1 LLVLRKSAETLAGI
15 YAGNPK
21 RATARPTTEMMLK
34 AFTGINLVEVNLG
47 ETRWHSVTPLYLARL
62 KLTGSTAGT
71 AWLEKRSISTAQR
84 IMRFKPGF

>member
-15 YAGNPK
+15 YAGHPK

-47 ETRWHSVTPLYLARL
+47 ETRWHSVTPL
-62 KLTGSTAGT
+62 
-71 AWLEKRSISTAQR
+71 
-84 IMRFKPGF
+84 MRFKPGF